1 MRCVV
6 CKTGETHPG
15 KTTVTL
21 RRGQTVV
28 VVEDVDALICDHCGH
43 YYLDAAT
50 TQKVLETLNQAV
62 ARGTKLEILVM
73 KAAA

>member
-1 MRCVV
+1 MKCIV

-21 RRGQTVV
+21 RRDQTVV
-28 VVEDVDALICDHCGH
+28 VVEDVNALICDNCGH
-43 YYLDAAT
+43 YYLDSPT
-50 TQKVLETLNQAV
+50 TKKVMDTLTDAI
-62 ARGTKLEILVM
+62 ARGTKLEILAM